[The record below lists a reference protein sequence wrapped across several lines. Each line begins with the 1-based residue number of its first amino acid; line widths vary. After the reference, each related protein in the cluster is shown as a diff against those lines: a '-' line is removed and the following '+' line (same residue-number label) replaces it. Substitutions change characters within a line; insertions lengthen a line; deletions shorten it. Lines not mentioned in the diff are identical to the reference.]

1 MIFFYRVLIFAILF
15 VACGQAQTIR
25 EKETFGALT
34 RPELRA
40 DHLSPAQHLQEY
52 VVDGK
57 LRLRLQDA
65 VLLMLANNSNVQL
78 QELGIDSAKYGLLR
92 SHQPFDPSLLVSF
105 NANRS
110 TIPGFSQLQGALIP
124 STLTQNTQL
133 TYSQTFET
141 GTTVQGGLG
150 VTRTSTNDSNNFV
163 NPFIASNLGFQV
175 TQPLL
180 RNGWLFANRA
190 NLVIARRSLR
200 QSQATFE
207 AEVSDAILETV
218 QEYWDVV
225 QARGALK
232 VQRKSL
238 DQADATYKHDKRA
251 LELGAL
257 SPLDIYRS
265 EAAVAARK
273 LQVIS
278 GEYALKGAED
288 ILRRTTGASL
298 DASFRK
304 TEFDLTEDPQREGEP
319 CSVDLAKT
327 LEQALA
333 HRPELEATRQ
343 ALDNDE
349 TSVHLAHNH
358 LLPDLSLSGSYSGN
372 GGNQLN
378 KGMIVSRGGLGDSL
392 DQAFAFGFPTYS
404 ATLQL
409 NLPIKNRAGQ
419 ADLGNAL
426 VSRRHDLYTERQR
439 KEQITLD
446 VSNAVHQLDQAKL
459 TLDAA
464 KANLD
469 LAGKSLSAEQRKYEL
484 GQQTLFFMLDAQTK
498 LAQAALDLL
507 QAEIRYQ
514 VSLAT
519 LDHATGSLLD
529 PYHVKIAELGR

>member
-1 MIFFYRVLIFAILF
+1 MPFSYRVLMLTFLFA
-15 VACGQAQTIR
+15 ASSQAQTVQ

-34 RPELRA
+34 RPEVRA
-40 DHLSPAQHLQEY
+40 AHLSPAQRLQDY

-65 VLLMLANNSNVQL
+65 ILLMLANNSNVQL
-78 QELGIDSAKYGLLR
+78 QELDIDAAKYGLLR
-92 SHQPFDPSLLVSF
+92 SHQPFDPSVLASF
-105 NANRS
+105 NATRV
-110 TIPGFSQLQGALIP
+110 TIPGSSQLQGAPIP
-124 STLTQNTQL
+124 NTLTQTSQL

-141 GTTVQGGLG
+141 GTNFQGSFGAI
-150 VTRTSTNDSNNFV
+150 RTSTNSSNNFV
-163 NPFIASNLGFQV
+163 NPAIASNLSFQI

-180 RNGWLFANRA
+180 RNGGLFANRA
-190 NLVIARRSLR
+190 NLVIARRNLR
-200 QSQATFE
+200 QSRAAFE
-207 AEVSDAILETV
+207 AQVSDAMLEAV
-218 QEYWDVV
+218 QQYWDVV
-225 QARGALK
+225 QARGALE

-238 DQADATYKHDKRA
+238 DQADATYKHDKRS

-265 EAAVAARK
+265 EAEVAARR

-278 GEYALKGAED
+278 SEYALKQAED
-288 ILRRTTGASL
+288 VLRRTTGLSL
-298 DASFRK
+298 DASFRSM
-304 TEFDLTEDPQREGEP
+304 EFDLTENPQPEGEP
-319 CSVDLAKT
+319 RSADPAKM

-343 ALDNDE
+343 ALANDD

-358 LLPDLSLSGSYSGN
+358 LLPDVTLTGFYTGN
-372 GGNQLN
+372 GLGGNQLN
-378 KGMIVSRGGLGDSL
+378 GSRSGLGDSL
-392 DQAFAFGFPTYS
+392 DQAFGFGFPTYG

-409 NLPIKNRAGQ
+409 NLPIKNRAAQ

-426 VSRRHDLYTERQR
+426 VSRRRDLYTERQR
-439 KEQITLD
+439 EEQITLD

-459 TLDAA
+459 TVAAA
-464 KANLD
+464 KTTVD

-484 GQQTLFFMLDAQTK
+484 GQQALFLVLDAQTK
-498 LAQAALDLL
+498 LAQAELELL

-529 PYHVKIAELGR
+529 PYHVKISELGR